1 MLMRK
6 VNYHC
11 IITKH
16 FGSNSDEIATARYD
30 KRTGA
35 TTEVVEPLSKYAA
48 HPTGYKHQL
57 ELLGYVRIKE
67 TGGAFNGICGTTE

>member
-6 VNYHC
+6 ENYAC

-16 FGSNSDEIATARYD
+16 FGSNSDEIVSERYD

-35 TTEVVEPLSKYAA
+35 TTEIIEPLSKYAT
-48 HPTGYKHQL
+48 HPTGYRHQL
-57 ELLGYVRIKE
+57 ELQGYERIKE
-67 TGGAFNGICGTTE
+67 TGGAINGICGTTE

>member
-6 VNYHC
+6 INYHC

-16 FGSNSDEIATARYD
+16 FGSNTDEIVTTRYD

-35 TTEVVEPLSKYAA
+35 TTEVVEPLSKYAT

-57 ELLGYVRIKE
+57 ELLGYEVVK
-67 TGGAFNGICGTTE
+67 GGLQNERFE

>member
-16 FGSNSDEIATARYD
+16 FGSNTDEIVTTRYD

-35 TTEVVEPLSKYAA
+35 TTEVVEPLSKYAT

-57 ELLGYVRIKE
+57 ELLGFEAVK
-67 TGGAFNGICGTTE
+67 

>member
-16 FGSNSDEIATARYD
+16 FGSNTDEIVTTRYD
-30 KRTGA
+30 ILTGV
-35 TTEVVEPLSKYAA
+35 TTEVVEPLSKYAM

-57 ELLGYVRIKE
+57 ELQGYEVIK
-67 TGGAFNGICGTTE
+67 